1 MLGQTTNYDERMKEN
16 TLDGEE
22 LSGGEGVVVVI
33 DGCKIGKWKYISG
46 RLADGIWVIGLV

>member
-22 LSGGEGVVVVI
+22 LLGGEAVVVEI
-33 DGCKIGKWKYISG
+33 DGWKSENESI
-46 RLADGIWVIGLV
+46 LEED

>member
-22 LSGGEGVVVVI
+22 LLGGEGVVVEI
-33 DGCKIGKWKYISG
+33 DGCKIGQWKYI
-46 RLADGIWVIGLV
+46 LEED